1 MAWLDRPAV
10 YRPGARCRHFG
21 PVLDSDLRRC
31 LDRWTY
37 LPLCVC
43 VWAIAVFPTM
53 LLVTYLKVV
62 CSSRTRSSPHCSRIA
77 DGTKGSVSSWIPT
90 PYILALLRQVALEP
104 WALSIHWSRFP
115 RIEPWSV
122 ARGGMLPSPTLGL
135 CVLGPRLVS
144 YGVLTTTYV
153 CDGCDVFVSLASGP
167 TWEWPYLGL
176 LLASRVGLHRS

>member
-1 MAWLDRPAV
+1 MPTRQGDTRIAALTSRVFASHFGHLSLIFAWIGGLFIAGARFSNYVAWLDRPAV

-104 WALSIHWSRFP
+104 WALYNRGVCYVPELDVDDHDCCIRP
-115 RIEPWSV
+115 PWV
-122 ARGGMLPSPTLGL
+122 
-135 CVLGPRLVS
+135 
-144 YGVLTTTYV
+144 
-153 CDGCDVFVSLASGP
+153 
-167 TWEWPYLGL
+167 
-176 LLASRVGLHRS
+176 